1 MFSRRKLIS
10 YGAAGALAMPA
21 VLRSATAQGVD
32 FPSGPMRAIC
42 MFPPGSGADVFV
54 RFYANRFSQLAG
66 KTVIVE
72 NRPGAFGNI
81 ATEAVARAKPD
92 GSTIYIA
99 PGSSVLAS
107 APHLFKKLNYDPIND
122 FDHVTTLS
130 KLAFI
135 LVVPASKPW
144 KTVAE
149 LTAYLKEQ
157 GDKAS
162 YGSIA
167 NTGLVSSEL
176 YKAQFG
182 LPTVEVKYKD
192 TGALLNDL
200 VNGQLAFI
208 HIDPTSIL
216 GQINQGTARPLAMG
230 SAERMKALPD
240 IPGAREAGILNSDLI
255 AWWSVHT
262 PAKTPKPLLD
272 KLEGWFNQIAVE
284 PETIKFLANNGADP
298 FPGNSTMLKE
308 LLLKDTKAWGDYVK
322 LAKIDM
328 LG

>member
-1 MFSRRKLIS
+1 MLSRRSLMT
-10 YGAAGALAMPA
+10 YGAVGAVAMPA
-21 VLRSATAQGVD
+21 VLRGAAAQGSD

-54 RFYANRFSQLAG
+54 RFYANKLSQLSG

-99 PGSSVLAS
+99 PGSSVLAA
-107 APHLFKKLNYDPIND
+107 APSLFKKLNYDPIND
-122 FDHVTTLS
+122 FDHVTTLA
-130 KLAFI
+130 KLPFVLA
-135 LVVPASKPW
+135 VPASKPW
-144 KTVAE
+144 KSVAD
-149 LTAYLKEQ
+149 LTTYLKAQ

-182 LPTVEVKYKD
+182 LATVEVKYKD

-200 VNGQLAFI
+200 LNGQLAFT
-208 HIDPTSIL
+208 HIDPPSIL
-216 GQINQGTARPLAMG
+216 GQMQQGTARALAVG
-230 SAERMKALPD
+230 SAERMKSLPD
-240 IPGAREAGILNSDLI
+240 IPGARESGILNSDLI

-272 KLEGWFNQIAVE
+272 KLEVWFNQIAIE
-284 PETIKFLANNGADP
+284 PDTVKFLANNGSDP
-298 FPGNSTMLKE
+298 FPGNSKMLKE
-308 LLLKDTKAWGDYVK
+308 LLIKDTKAWAEYVK